1 MSNQPP
7 GNEQWQQPPQQPYP
21 GNQLYPQQPP
31 QQPNTSYPANPQWP
45 PQQPSQPLPP
55 PQFPQEGYGQQ
66 QWQQQQPMY
75 PPQQPMYQLPK
86 KKSKTW
92 LWLVAI
98 IVVCLL
104 ACGVFAASGI
114 FLFFQALYN
123 SPAAKV
129 TNSYYTAIEK
139 QDYATAYSFLDAD
152 GITLYEHHLTQD
164 AYVQKAKVLDV
175 QEGKVTSYFF
185 SNVGVEF
192 SDGVNTANIIVNV
205 TRKGVT
211 YPVQVQLLQEP
222 NDWKIISIHGI

>member
-7 GNEQWQQPPQQPYP
+7 GNEQWQQPPQRPYP
-21 GNQLYPQQPP
+21 GNQPYPQQPP
-31 QQPNTSYPANPQWP
+31 QQPNTSYPSNPQWP

-75 PPQQPMYQLPK
+75 LPQQPMYQPPK

-104 ACGVFAASGI
+104 ACGVFAAGGI

-123 SPAAKV
+123 SPGA
-129 TNSYYTAIEK
+129 N
-139 QDYATAYSFLDAD
+139 
-152 GITLYEHHLTQD
+152 

-175 QEGKVTSYFF
+175 QEGKVTSYSF
-185 SNVGVEF
+185 SEVGVEF
-192 SDGVNTANIIVNV
+192 SNGVNTANIIVNV

-222 NDWKIISIHGI
+222 NGWKIISIDGI